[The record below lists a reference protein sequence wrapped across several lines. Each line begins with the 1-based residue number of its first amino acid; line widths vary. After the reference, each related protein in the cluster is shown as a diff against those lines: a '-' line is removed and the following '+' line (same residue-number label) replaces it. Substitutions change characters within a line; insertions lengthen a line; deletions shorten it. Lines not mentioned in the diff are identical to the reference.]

1 MSVRSFRH
9 GMDAAGCTLQN
20 RPFADAAMAEMRV
33 TSRCYKSLL
42 QVAPG
47 NAHRFLQD
55 LQITDVIGQ

>member
-1 MSVRSFRH
+1 
-9 GMDAAGCTLQN
+9 MDAAGCTLQN